1 MNWKLTLLVCLGILA
16 AGAAVTGVIFF
27 TEPTA
32 QRSGATKETA
42 MLVEVTTVAP
52 DTARPTIEAM
62 GTVRPSQE
70 VMLRPQVGGKIV
82 DRADAFTPGGYVEAG
97 TKLLQI
103 DPSDYRNTLQEEQS
117 DLQQA
122 RADLTLEEGQQTV
135 ARQDYRQLKDSV
147 SAESK
152 ALVLRKPQLE
162 SARSEVTAAE
172 AAVEQAQLN
181 LRRTSIEA
189 PFDAHILERTVNVGS
204 QVAPGDQLA
213 RLVGLETYWVEAT
226 VPVSK
231 LRWLELPENG
241 EQGARVRVRNQTAWP
256 EGEYREGR
264 LFRLVGSLEED
275 TRLARVLIEVP
286 DPLAREGDP
295 DRPRLLL
302 GSYVQAQIRTKRLED
317 VVRLNRDYVRDNE
330 TVWLMQDGA
339 LQIRDVNVRFRDATH
354 AYIDRGLDE
363 KAKVVTTNLSTVR
376 EGVSLRLKENAA
388 DSTAAS
394 GG

>member
-1 MNWKLTLLVCLGILA
+1 MNWKTLFICLAIFA
-16 AGAAVTGVIFF
+16 AGAVATVLIFF

-32 QRSGATKETA
+32 QRTGASKETA

-70 VMLRPQVGGKIV
+70 IMLRPQVGGKIM
-82 DRADAFTPGGYVEAG
+82 DRADAFTPGGFVDAG

-103 DPSDYRNTLQEEQS
+103 DPSDYRNTLQEERS

-122 RADLTLEEGQQTV
+122 QADLTLEQGQQNV
-135 ARQDYRQLKDSV
+135 AQQDYRQLQDTISG
-147 SAESK
+147 ENR

-162 SARSEVTAAE
+162 SARSQVQAAE

-181 LRRTSIEA
+181 LQRTSITA
-189 PFDAHILERTVNVGS
+189 PFDAHILQRDVNVGS
-204 QVAPGDQLA
+204 QVAPGDRLG
-213 RLVGLETYWVEAT
+213 RLVGLDTYWVEAT

-231 LRWLELPENG
+231 LRWLRMPDNG
-241 EQGARVRVRNQTAWP
+241 ETGARVRVRNRTAWP

-286 DPLAREGDP
+286 DPLAREGNA

-302 GSYVQAQIRTKRLED
+302 GSYVEAQIRTERLDD
-317 VVRLNRDYVRDNE
+317 VVRLNRDYVRDGE
-330 TVWLMQDGA
+330 TVWLMEDGT
-339 LQIRDVNVRFRDATH
+339 LRIRDVNVLFRDATH
-354 AYIDRGLDE
+354 AYIDEGIDE
-363 KAKVVTTNLSTVR
+363 ETRVVTTNVSTVR
-376 EGVSLRLKENAA
+376 DGAPLRLKGAAA
-388 DSTAAS
+388 DSTAMS
-394 GG
+394 GE

>member
-1 MNWKLTLLVCLGILA
+1 MNWKTLFICLAIFA
-16 AGAAVTGVIFF
+16 AGAVATVLIFF

-32 QRSGATKETA
+32 QRTGASKETA

-70 VMLRPQVGGKIV
+70 IMLRPQVGGKIM
-82 DRADAFTPGGYVEAG
+82 DRADAFTPGGFVDAG

-122 RADLTLEEGQQTV
+122 QADLTLEQGQQNV
-135 ARQDYRQLKDSV
+135 AQQDYRQLQDTISG
-147 SAESK
+147 ENR

-162 SARSEVTAAE
+162 SARSQVQAAE

-181 LRRTSIEA
+181 LQRTSITA
-189 PFDAHILERTVNVGS
+189 PFDAHILQRDVNVGS
-204 QVAPGDQLA
+204 QVAPGDRLG
-213 RLVGLETYWVEAT
+213 RLVGLDTYWVEAT

-231 LRWLELPENG
+231 LRWLRMPDNG
-241 EQGARVRVRNQTAWP
+241 EQGARVRVRNRTAWP

-286 DPLAREGDP
+286 DPLAREGNA

-302 GSYVQAQIRTKRLED
+302 GSYVEAQIRTERLED
-317 VVRLNRDYVRDNE
+317 VVRLNRDYVRDGE
-330 TVWLMQDGA
+330 TVWLMEDGT
-339 LQIRDVNVRFRDATH
+339 LRIRDVNVLFRDATH
-354 AYIDRGLDE
+354 AYIDEGIDE
-363 KAKVVTTNLSTVR
+363 EVRVVTTNVSTVR
-376 EGVSLRLKENAA
+376 DGAPLRLKGAAA
-388 DSTAAS
+388 DSTAMS
-394 GG
+394 GE

>member
-1 MNWKLTLLVCLGILA
+1 MNLKTLLICLAIFA
-16 AGAAVTGVIFF
+16 AGAVVTVLIFF

-32 QRSGATKETA
+32 QRTGASKETA

-52 DTARPTIEAM
+52 DTVRPTIEAM

-70 VMLRPQVGGKIV
+70 IMLRPQVGGKIM
-82 DRADAFTPGGYVEAG
+82 DRADAFTPGGFVDAG

-122 RADLTLEEGQQTV
+122 QADLTLEQGQQNV
-135 ARQDYRQLKDSV
+135 AQQDYRQLQDTISG
-147 SAESK
+147 ANR

-162 SARSEVTAAE
+162 SARSQVQSAE

-181 LRRTSIEA
+181 LRRTSITS

-204 QVAPGDQLA
+204 QVAPGDPLG
-213 RLVGLETYWVEAT
+213 RLVGLDTYWVEAT

-231 LRWLELPENG
+231 LRWLRMPRNG
-241 EQGARVRVRNQTAWP
+241 EEGARVRVRNRTAWP

-275 TRLARVLIEVP
+275 TRLARVLIEVS
-286 DPLAREGDP
+286 DPLAREGDA

-302 GSYVQAQIRTKRLED
+302 GSYVEAQIRTKRLDD
-317 VVRLNRDYVRDNE
+317 VVRLNRDYVRDDE
-330 TVWLMQDGA
+330 TVWLMEDGV
-339 LQIRDVNVRFRDATH
+339 LRIRDVNVLIRDATH
-354 AYIDRGLDE
+354 AYIDEGIDE
-363 KAKVVTTNLSTVR
+363 EARVVTTNVSTVR
-376 EGVSLRLKENAA
+376 DGAPLRLKGAAA
-388 DSTAAS
+388 DSTAMS
-394 GG
+394 GE